1 MDVLLHETATKV
13 ASHFQLT
20 SCLLD
25 AIKII
30 PSTSNEVLINVLK
43 SEMRNGKNQDIED
56 INRLQTQLITLWNIE
71 SSLKDTPWKERLYP
85 LDLKTQESLFNAIL
99 TLALSINKSSIQ
111 IQQQL
116 LKVKKTDREYDDI
129 IEKIKKYIQKLNN
142 DAYKEISTSVEHELE
157 QRTTLFKLIEKCNV
171 MEEDKLKLTASLNEK
186 EVKLDHEKAVAN
198 KRYDGIR
205 DELNTITIEMKREE
219 ERLENEISIFLENE
233 EKIHDVEAKLLKS
246 KLASIKLQ
254 LSQLQ
259 QSHFTHQTQLIEQ
272 YDVANEQLTVL
283 TTQFQEE
290 EQNIRTEMERVSE
303 IIVQEQEEHEKLKQL
318 ISLYRLNESIM
329 EKEQKMIQTV
339 IELECEADKILFH
352 AATQLQKL
360 YRGIRD
366 RSLVKLMK
374 KKSKKGKKA
383 KGTRAKKVA
392 MKTRSIKNNIV
403 T

>member
-99 TLALSINKSSIQ
+99 TLALSINKSSIP

-219 ERLENEISIFLENE
+219 EISTVKNLFQSN
-233 EKIHDVEAKLLKS
+233 VLL
-246 KLASIKLQ
+246 
-254 LSQLQ
+254 
-259 QSHFTHQTQLIEQ
+259 
-272 YDVANEQLTVL
+272 
-283 TTQFQEE
+283 
-290 EQNIRTEMERVSE
+290 
-303 IIVQEQEEHEKLKQL
+303 
-318 ISLYRLNESIM
+318 
-329 EKEQKMIQTV
+329 
-339 IELECEADKILFH
+339 
-352 AATQLQKL
+352 
-360 YRGIRD
+360 
-366 RSLVKLMK
+366 
-374 KKSKKGKKA
+374 
-383 KGTRAKKVA
+383 
-392 MKTRSIKNNIV
+392 
-403 T
+403 